1 VDNASVQT
9 GFDLKQFKSAF
20 QRRKKS
26 FWISF
31 GITAVLSVLMV
42 VLIPATYLSKSTI
55 LIEQQEIPQ
64 ELVRSTVTSYADQRI
79 EVITQR
85 VMTSAN
91 LWKIVEKYDLYKDD
105 LKRETR
111 EYVIDMMRNDH
122 IKRNVISAEV
132 VDPRSGRPTQAT
144 IAFQLSFEYENPAM
158 AQKVTNELTSLFL
171 SENLKS
177 RTQMA
182 EQASTFFENEA
193 SRLNLRVNE
202 LEQALAVFKEEN
214 FESLPE
220 LTRLNLNLLDR
231 TEQSLNDNKRE
242 MSLVSERI
250 SFLESELAQIDP
262 DMPFLRSNGQQYLSS
277 VARLKQ
283 AKQQLEQQS
292 ARYSAIHPTVQRLE
306 KEISVLVVEV
316 GDREAPKLKLE
327 IYQRQLAQL
336 ERKYTNEHPEVL
348 SLRSQIERLK
358 VLASDPS
365 ATAMSEHADNPA
377 YLQIRGQL
385 ETAQIQLSGLK
396 GREIS
401 LREEL
406 KKYEARIAQSPRI
419 EQSYQQLTRDYQT
432 SVLKYAEIK
441 AKQEEA
447 NLGQSLESKQ
457 KGERFTL
464 IEPPLVPEEAH
475 SPNRKLLAVLGVL
488 LTIGISVAIVFVK
501 EVLDQS
507 IKSRKELVSAV
518 GAPPLAV
525 IPYIPTQQEV
535 LSRKQY
541 QLYLIVGCVIAAC
554 LVIGVFHMFVK
565 PLDVTWFI
573 VMRKMGWM

>member
-1 VDNASVQT
+1 MDNASVQT

>member
-1 VDNASVQT
+1 MDNASVQT

-42 VLIPATYLSKSTI
+42 VLIPASYLSKSTI

-336 ERKYTNEHPEVL
+336 ERRYTNEHPEVL

-475 SPNRKLLAVLGVL
+475 SPNRKLLAVLGGL

-507 IKSRKELVSAV
+507 IKSRKELVNAV

-554 LVIGVFHMFVK
+554 LVIGVFHVFVK

>member
-1 VDNASVQT
+1 MDNASVQT

-336 ERKYTNEHPEVL
+336 ERKYTNEHPEVV
-348 SLRSQIERLK
+348 SLRNQVDRLS
-358 VLASDPS
+358 VLASESGD
-365 ATAMSEHADNPA
+365 TAMNEGADNPA
-377 YLQIRGQL
+377 YLQIKGQL
-385 ETAQIQLSGLK
+385 ETAQIQLRGLK

-507 IKSRKELVSAV
+507 IKSRKELVNVV

-541 QLYLIVGCVIAAC
+541 QLYLIVGCVIATC